1 MPAFFKELTPYQRS
15 DFQRKLGCSEIDCK
29 KIIDELLELGF
40 LKSDGKNFS
49 FQFVGVFG
57 VNSVIGCCFPKFFED
72 ADMDICRFKK
82 IVQVIR
88 KCQHNRDNS
97 YRYSYG
103 EPINFFNQL
112 SVELFL
118 IKDYIE
124 NGVYSNYKSYI
135 EDNGDGEIDWDRTI
149 NETFAIIKE
158 NRPYYTTMKT
168 WATEN
173 DESDYFKRLHKYVLT
188 LCFSKMKKEGL
199 LELFGLPFDTL
210 SEECEKDFGNI
221 DYIKYRISQEIQTQY
236 ILRKQTLLKT
246 LLSFFAKEKSCETNE
261 SLTVYGVNNFDYIW
275 QEACAYIFN
284 DKHSEYERIIDN
296 LRKPLWFHYNDD
308 SSAVLSKN
316 NENTLR
322 TDIISVYENEGK
334 RTFCILDAKNYLI
347 DWSSDRY
354 KGQPGVEDVVKQF
367 AYHKEFLGYI
377 ANAGYDH
384 VVNALLFPYQE
395 HFDPE
400 GSNNMVNNF
409 GYVEMPIMM
418 DWGDEWLVPIHLI
431 YLSPSFVLMNYL
443 NNTRCMDQLQVIA
456 HLNEDRAN
464 RAKNVLRR
472 MLGTEDQELC
482 CLLVQDKYVLSVS
495 ETNEKALYFVKTSG
509 DIEYPLHSEMDDCTK
524 LIGYSASGECFIA
537 DVRPSERVE
546 VDYENLRNE
555 IPERIFPAQTRFLF
569 KMVLTS
575 WKKMEGIR
583 RSDLNRCRSDEN
595 WFIAGNDE
603 NEFLPSGSPKVI
615 KISLV

>member
-1 MPAFFKELTPYQRS
+1 MAAFFKELAPYQRT
-15 DFQRKLGCSEIDCK
+15 DFQRRLGCSEADCR

-49 FQFVGVFG
+49 FQFVGAFG
-57 VNSVIGCCFPKFFED
+57 VKSVVGCCFPKFFED
-72 ADMDICRFKK
+72 ADMDISRFKK

-124 NGVYSNYKSYI
+124 NGLYSNYKSYI

-149 NETFAIIKE
+149 NETFAIIKD
-158 NRPYYTTMKT
+158 NQPYYTTMKT

-199 LELFGLPFDTL
+199 LELFGLPFDIL
-210 SEECEKDFGNI
+210 SEECEKDFGNT
-221 DYIKYRISQEIQTQY
+221 DYIKYRIGQEIQTQF
-236 ILRKQTLLKT
+236 ISRKQKLLKT

-275 QEACAYIFN
+275 QEACAYVLN
-284 DKHSEYERIIDN
+284 DRHKDFEEIIGN
-296 LRKPLWFHYNDD
+296 LRRPLWFHYSDE
-308 SSAVLSKN
+308 SAAVMAKN
-316 NENTLR
+316 EKNILK
-322 TDIISVYENEGK
+322 TDIISVCEKGHK
-334 RTFCILDAKNYLI
+334 RVFCILDAKNYPI
-347 DWSSDRY
+347 YWNEDRY
-354 KGQPGVEDVVKQF
+354 ENNPGVEDVVKQF
-367 AYHKEFLGYI
+367 AYHKEFLSYI
-377 ANAGYDH
+377 ANEGFDH
-384 VVNALLFPYQE
+384 VVNALLFPKQE
-395 HFDPE
+395 CFDPE
-400 GSNNMVNNF
+400 SVDNYVDNF

-443 NNTRCMDQLQVIA
+443 NNTRCTDQLRVIA
-456 HLNEDRAN
+456 HLNEDRAT
-464 RAKNVLRR
+464 RVKDVLRR
-472 MLGTEDQELC
+472 LLGTENQELC
-482 CLLVQDKYVLSVS
+482 CMLVQDKYVLSVS
-495 ETNEKALYFVKTSG
+495 GTNEKDFYFIKKSG
-509 DIEYPLHSEMDDCTK
+509 CLEYPLHSEIDNCTN
-524 LIGYSASGECFIA
+524 LIAYSASGECFIA
-537 DVRPSERVE
+537 DVRPRERIE

-555 IPERIFPAQTRFLF
+555 IPEHYFPAQTRSLF
-569 KMVLTS
+569 KIGLNS
-575 WKKMEGIR
+575 WKKIEGIR
-583 RSDLNRCRSDEN
+583 RSDLNKCRSDED
-595 WFIAGNDE
+595 WFVVGNDE